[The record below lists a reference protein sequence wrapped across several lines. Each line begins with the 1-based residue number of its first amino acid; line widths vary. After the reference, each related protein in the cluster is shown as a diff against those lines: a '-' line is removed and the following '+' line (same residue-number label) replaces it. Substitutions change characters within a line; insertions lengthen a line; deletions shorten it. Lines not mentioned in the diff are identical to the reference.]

1 MGLLER
7 ALQYKQKLNNDGK
20 ETLIDTIA
28 GPAETEFVVKTDAS
42 ILDNPAEIEDKP
54 SEIITENEHDHIFD
68 ADIDETTSL
77 NNDIGAHVVESK
89 ELSEEHEKVDLEIK
103 KDIFPGI
110 DDLAESDNINISS
123 ETDDFP
129 QVTAEEMEINEDDE
143 KDLPS
148 FPDMPYFDDYMVL
161 FEIQKDFYQNESVE
175 DVFGTILFSVMGQLG
190 VSSASI
196 LFPSSEDISKLV
208 IVDSSG
214 LNISDESLFWDVNEG
229 ILAEMAQSMN
239 IIDVD
244 DYKDDTLVREEYY
257 KFISID
263 TKLLLPMYKDE
274 RLVGAV
280 SIGEKI
286 NGEVFNETEKEFLK
300 SLSQIA
306 VNVISFVEKFE
317 KSETERLAL
326 LIESEILA
334 DVEYFQNSLLAVSSA
349 ELLMDIIRKNFYS
362 LGLESYAIFM
372 KDEKGDYYPAF
383 FEEED
388 LLQFSDSGFII
399 KDDNRLVSFL
409 IKKNASIIVDNFVDS
424 SVISET
430 FGLARLEKMEQFIAY
445 PFIIVGELTGFISIF
460 KINPAIELPEIDIRI
475 RKISKFLFAYINRI
489 FQLDMGRNLYRD
501 LTLDIHTKVER
512 EIRKADELDMPVTL
526 LLFYVKNYK
535 RFYDRFGQI
544 ETGLL
549 FSKIEKVIKS
559 RLSSGDFSAK
569 IDRHKFMVVFPGKD
583 RKFAATFSS
592 IVKNEIINDYG
603 SHDFKLLI
611 SFIAAEYPVDGNDLY
626 SLLDVL
632 D

>member
-1 MGLLER
+1 M
-7 ALQYKQKLNNDGK
+7 A
-20 ETLIDTIA
+20 
-28 GPAETEFVVKTDAS
+28 
-42 ILDNPAEIEDKP
+42 
-54 SEIITENEHDHIFD
+54 
-68 ADIDETTSL
+68 
-77 NNDIGAHVVESK
+77 
-89 ELSEEHEKVDLEIK
+89 IK
-103 KDIFPGI
+103 HK
-110 DDLAESDNINISS
+110 
-123 ETDDFP
+123 
-129 QVTAEEMEINEDDE
+129 
-143 KDLPS
+143 
-148 FPDMPYFDDYMVL
+148 
-161 FEIQKDFYQNESVE
+161 
-175 DVFGTILFSVMGQLG
+175 
-190 VSSASI
+190 
-196 LFPSSEDISKLV
+196 
-208 IVDSSG
+208 
-214 LNISDESLFWDVNEG
+214 
-229 ILAEMAQSMN
+229 
-239 IIDVD
+239 
-244 DYKDDTLVREEYY
+244 
-257 KFISID
+257 
-263 TKLLLPMYKDE
+263 
-274 RLVGAV
+274 
-280 SIGEKI
+280 
-286 NGEVFNETEKEFLK
+286 TEKEFLK